1 MLDCGYLDKAR
12 QAGADSIW
20 FKDVSQDELMAVVAR
35 TMKGERVYPDKT
47 PEIKL
52 GNTTSY
58 EFSAAEIRVLRVL
71 RLLVEGMTYKQMA
84 EQLGISPDCVKSHV
98 SSMLS
103 KTGFPSKTKLAAV
116 VASKKLIV
124 NSF

>member
-52 GNTTSY
+52 GNTT
-58 EFSAAEIRVLRVL
+58 
-71 RLLVEGMTYKQMA
+71 
-84 EQLGISPDCVKSHV
+84 
-98 SSMLS
+98 
-103 KTGFPSKTKLAAV
+103 KL
-116 VASKKLIV
+116 
-124 NSF
+124 